1 MLHQLA
7 RGWGKLFHR
16 SKNQLYCAGSIHTK
30 KNSLQI
36 KIIEY
41 IQQEISQM
49 IVDTRLI

>member
-7 RGWGKLFHR
+7 RGWG
-16 SKNQLYCAGSIHTK
+16 SCATDRRIISIARDLLIQS
-30 KNSLQI
+30 NSLQI

-41 IQQEISQM
+41 VQQELQQM